1 MFASNSLKP
10 IQIYEYYYNAKY
22 SSKPENNNLN
32 PEVKKNIY
40 ILNLNSFKYNNIVLE
55 V

>member
-22 SSKPENNNLN
+22 TPKPENNNLN
-32 PEVKKNIY
+32 PEVKKKIY
-40 ILNLNSFKYNNIVLE
+40 TISQFI
-55 V
+55 